1 MSRGGLFPFP
11 LVKTLEELGGRVS
24 KLPGGSAAPRGPDA
38 GLPLLVCVQG
48 AVSRPPAELL
58 LSAPNSALPHTPAS
72 PPLQSPLLPLST
84 SPRLFKSWAVS
95 LPKGSFPLSHQA
107 SHLLNLLPQDSN
119 LVFSLFPDLQPEPL
133 AVGRILVE
141 STCVV
146 CDNYCLFEHGGG
158 SSWSGRRSHLGGS
171 TEVKARPWASG

>member
-24 KLPGGSAAPRGPDA
+24 KLPGGSADPRGPDG

-58 LSAPNSALPHTPAS
+58 LSAPNSALSHTPAS

-84 SPRLFKSWAVS
+84 SPRLFKS
-95 LPKGSFPLSHQA
+95 
-107 SHLLNLLPQDSN
+107 
-119 LVFSLFPDLQPEPL
+119 
-133 AVGRILVE
+133 
-141 STCVV
+141 
-146 CDNYCLFEHGGG
+146 
-158 SSWSGRRSHLGGS
+158 
-171 TEVKARPWASG
+171 